1 MTTPPPSCAPTT
13 AVATLPTGRL
23 DLLVRA
29 ALAPDDEARA
39 AWLAWR
45 AVADL
50 DVAPW
55 NEVRML
61 GVIAGRI
68 ASHEPEAAIRPR
80 VAGFRRQI
88 WTLNH
93 VRLRAVRPIVAR
105 LVEAGIPLLL
115 VKGSGRIARD
125 PSVAR
130 ERFVGDIDA
139 LVPPERQ
146 TEAGHLLA
154 SAGFG
159 LDHQPWQRPLRA
171 AGPIAAHHAWS
182 YRNGHAEIDLHNFA
196 ISLNRLRGDDDRLWR
211 SARPIVWREIALRVP
226 GPEHALLL
234 AIVHGLRCN
243 DADPLADWTVDA
255 CRILDAGPIDWELF
269 VTEARDRVLQAIV
282 LPGLGYLAGELRRP
296 VPEHVLARLAAD
308 RDAEL
313 DAELADYTGSL
324 CARTEP
330 EVRRAF
336 AMALRRFARGAPLP
350 QPTQAADVPIVSQV
364 VEFPAG
370 ADAVW
375 VGLPLDRLDTDWF
388 VMRVGLE
395 LPPAELHG
403 ACHLRILLPG
413 LPVGS
418 VRLPPAAGTAPVWRQ
433 SFMFPFHRGFLAAR
447 TIDRIGICLLRDGQ
461 PLVRPG
467 PRSVLIDMLAARV
480 RG

>member
-1 MTTPPPSCAPTT
+1 MTTPPPSCAPST
-13 AVATLPTGRL
+13 AIATLPTGRL

-29 ALAPDDEARA
+29 ALAPDEEARS

-45 AVADL
+45 SVADL
-50 DVAPW
+50 DLAPW

-61 GVIAGRI
+61 GAIAERI
-68 ASHEPEAAIRPR
+68 ATLEPEAAIRPR

-105 LVEAGIPLLL
+105 LVEAGIPLVL
-115 VKGSGRIARD
+115 VKGSGRIAHD

-146 TEAGHLLA
+146 VEAGRLLE

-159 LDHQPWQRPLRA
+159 LDHQPWQRPLHA
-171 AGPIAAHHAWS
+171 AGSIAAHHAWS

-211 SARPIVWREIALRVP
+211 SARPVVWREIALRVP

-234 AIVHGLRCN
+234 AIAHGLRCN
-243 DADPLADWTVDA
+243 DAEPFADWTVDA
-255 CRILDAGPIDWELF
+255 CRILDAGAFDWELF
-269 VTEARDRVLQAIV
+269 VTEVRDRLLQAIV
-282 LPGLGYLAGELRRP
+282 LPGLDYLATDLRRP
-296 VPEHVLARLAAD
+296 VPEHVLTRLAAD

-313 DAELADYTGSL
+313 DAELADYAGSL

-330 EVRRAF
+330 DVRRAF
-336 AMALRRFARGAPLP
+336 AMALRRFARGRPFP
-350 QPTQAADVPIVSQV
+350 QPTQAANVPTVSRV
-364 VEFPAG
+364 VEFAAG
-370 ADAVW
+370 GTVW
-375 VGLPLDRLDTDWF
+375 VGLPLDRFDTDWF

-403 ACHLRILLPG
+403 TCLLRILLPG

-418 VRLPPAAGTAPVWRQ
+418 VRLLPAAGSASVWRQ

-461 PLVRPG
+461 PLLWPG
-467 PRSVLIDMLAARV
+467 PRTARVDMLAARV
-480 RG
+480 GG